1 MRVSLC
7 GPADVR
13 AAVTWASQPVH
24 KQLFPYPLVPVLHA
38 ARISMVFQTNRRK
51 ARSQLTFAQDM
62 AGFLIMARRRLN
74 AAPANRVQCWGG
86 AFSVHMLLGLP
97 PPQLIS
103 STPWIIYPTV
113 HVLLS
118 TAFRFFSLPDARFLD
133 TALPLVD
140 AVTRSA
146 PICGAVDAV
155 RYHKNEAISY
165 SLTAQIISSAVASAG
180 SSIY

>member
-1 MRVSLC
+1 
-7 GPADVR
+7 
-13 AAVTWASQPVH
+13 
-24 KQLFPYPLVPVLHA
+24 
-38 ARISMVFQTNRRK
+38 
-51 ARSQLTFAQDM
+51 
-62 AGFLIMARRRLN
+62 
-74 AAPANRVQCWGG
+74 
-86 AFSVHMLLGLP
+86 MLLGLP

-180 SSIY
+180 ASADLQTPLIAQADRRGRARSASGSRRGTSPRPQSSAARAGSSCRRSMRGRARSRA